1 MHGDPRQP
9 PAEQDRV
16 EIRLLSEEKPTMHG
30 KQQIHAPRSNSGAEL
45 NRRWNVGATQSRYHK
60 DGTFFMPVDKFP
72 AAFFDPNGYLIFPT
86 LNEYDECP
94 HFRIGK
100 RVNVPCGISSVPG
113 YIRRPHQT

>member
-1 MHGDPRQP
+1 
-9 PAEQDRV
+9 
-16 EIRLLSEEKPTMHG
+16 
-30 KQQIHAPRSNSGAEL
+30 
-45 NRRWNVGATQSRYHK
+45 
-60 DGTFFMPVDKFP
+60 MPVDKFP

-100 RVNVPCGISSVPG
+100 RVNVPGGISSIPG